1 MQAIIGALNSLNG
14 LLELDI
20 SHNTLGERG
29 CAALTRA
36 LVDNESLT
44 ALSLAATRIPRS
56 HFSGLLAAIEMHHL
70 IESLD
75 LSDNRIDERL
85 CAELRQLATCSN
97 LTKLDL
103 SWNGLSKGPGSHVLA
118 QLLRSHRLPLASL
131 SLSHNRLGQLRRPFV
146 LQSVQCAH
154 LASGPLRPPPT
165 VGPCGACLMR
175 TAHGA
180 ALRADTAMLRNVV
193 ESRIAL
199 ESRFRR
205 QLRWLCTGAGGAA
218 VLGEAL
224 AANTTLNRSEVAHRA
239 LQSSSPFRWCKRARA
254 RTCAP
259 RGRMSLTPAPAP
271 TPALL
276 RPAPP
281 RPALSSFDGMRG
293 ALAFRPL
300 AVAARRTCGAGRA
313 GGRRGQPGPARPA
326 RRACACVWVVLP
338 RVACRLQN
346 RSVAQLHRRGR
357 GSRPRVQPRLQL
369 VPDKPRHLA
378 QPNRVQS
385 SSCVP
390 QRLDLEEWAGTPL
403 PTSAP

>member
-44 ALSLAATRIPRS
+44 TLSLAATRIPRS

-154 LASGPLRPPPT
+154 LASGPVRPP
-165 VGPCGACLMR
+165 
-175 TAHGA
+175 
-180 ALRADTAMLRNVV
+180 
-193 ESRIAL
+193 
-199 ESRFRR
+199 
-205 QLRWLCTGAGGAA
+205 QW
-218 VLGEAL
+218 
-224 AANTTLNRSEVAHRA
+224 
-239 LQSSSPFRWCKRARA
+239 
-254 RTCAP
+254 
-259 RGRMSLTPAPAP
+259 GR
-271 TPALL
+271 
-276 RPAPP
+276 
-281 RPALSSFDGMRG
+281 
-293 ALAFRPL
+293 
-300 AVAARRTCGAGRA
+300 AGRA
-313 GGRRGQPGPARPA
+313 
-326 RRACACVWVVLP
+326 
-338 RVACRLQN
+338 
-346 RSVAQLHRRGR
+346 
-357 GSRPRVQPRLQL
+357 
-369 VPDKPRHLA
+369 
-378 QPNRVQS
+378 
-385 SSCVP
+385 
-390 QRLDLEEWAGTPL
+390 
-403 PTSAP
+403 